1 MSLDLGAIRA
11 AIAAA
16 AGTVTPPDGVLS
28 LTGYARIPG
37 RPELPCAYPAETDGN
52 YKEAAG
58 GVAGVVVTLRIL
70 TSRAEDES
78 AQQALDAFLS
88 YGSPASVAT
97 AIETA
102 MPEASVTGFS
112 GYRPYEIA
120 ENSYYGAELTVVVL
134 A

>member
-1 MSLDLGAIRA
+1 MALDLGAVRA
-11 AIAAA
+11 AVATA
-16 AGTVTPPDGVLS
+16 AGTVTTPDGVPS
-28 LTGYARIPG
+28 LVGYARMPA

-70 TSRAEDES
+70 ASRAEDES

-88 YGSPASVAT
+88 YGSAGSVAT

-120 ENSYYGAELTVVVL
+120 ENSYYGAEITVVVIP
-134 A
+134 